1 MSATRRVN
9 YLIGG
14 MPIRIAKF
22 GATDGSKTVG
32 ADACPAIPTSEAPG
46 PWLYLGKIKSGQVE
60 QVKKN
65 VQIEGVNDATGMY
78 EMEDVTMNNCS
89 CNDNINKQALLHE
102 IMALNF
108 AVNDLVLYLDT
119 HPEDSKAICMHN
131 EYVKKVIALT
141 EKYQSLFGPLTVN
154 FTSDTWD
161 WINEPWPWERG
172 AY

>member
-1 MSATRRVN
+1 
-9 YLIGG
+9 
-14 MPIRIAKF
+14 
-22 GATDGSKTVG
+22 
-32 ADACPAIPTSEAPG
+32 
-46 PWLYLGKIKSGQVE
+46 
-60 QVKKN
+60 
-65 VQIEGVNDATGMY
+65 
-78 EMEDVTMNNCS
+78 MNNCS